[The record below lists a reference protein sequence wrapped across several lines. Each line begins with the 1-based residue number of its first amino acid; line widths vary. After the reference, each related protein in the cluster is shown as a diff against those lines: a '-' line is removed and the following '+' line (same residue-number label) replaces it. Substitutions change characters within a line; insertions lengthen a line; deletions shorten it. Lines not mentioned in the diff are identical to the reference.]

1 MNNKVGW
8 LFPPTNGGV
17 GQGFNDSGIAHFVGT
32 PMHSLAR
39 ETIQNSLD
47 ARVSDDAVHVSFESI
62 EMRPEEIGRD
72 ELTSAIDACKKN
84 AKENSTEMIALDK
97 ASLSIGSD
105 KIACL
110 RISDRNTTGLCG
122 DHWRALVKMQGLSF
136 KQDVE
141 GAGGSHGIGKFA
153 PFAVSAP
160 RTVFYWT
167 CFSSAGSNLEKFQ
180 GKSVLMSHED
190 EAGNETQGTGFY
202 GLKKNCEEITD
213 HIPRSIRILDSSDNP
228 IHGTSVAI
236 VGFRETTDW
245 KRRVAASAVANF
257 FYAIGT
263 GKLSVIVEPEESGE
277 FTECEI
283 NSNSL
288 DDWFQYLV
296 DFSDPDGSGDSVRE
310 AQTFWELSQDKP
322 VAEKQDNDL
331 GHCRLWIRTAEGLP
345 SKVGIVRRIGMLITT
360 QLSGLIRFSGYRDFA
375 ALCVFDDPAGN
386 ELLRR
391 MENPAHDRFE
401 PKRLPEDEQAR
412 GRRALKRITDWIREE
427 IKRQAG
433 PPEGG
438 PKAILSELAAYLPD
452 YQPEEP
458 FDADDREGK
467 ESGEPGFGE
476 RISLKLKPTRRV
488 ATLNLPLEPDDGE
501 DSEGDGDDTGTQGG
515 AGEGTNGNGGDGGPG
530 EGAGQGGSGT
540 RGGDRKQR
548 NVPVSQVR
556 ILPITDQE
564 NCFRLVF
571 VASADGIVSLT
582 LDEAGD
588 SSVIRRD
595 DVCAAQAGDSLER
608 VSVKKGQRTEL
619 DITADGPIDGRA
631 WRLSAAT
638 VSEDTK

>member
-1 MNNKVGW
+1 MSNKIGW
-8 LFPPTNGGV
+8 SFPPTNGGV
-17 GQGFNDSGIAHFVGT
+17 GQGFNDAGIAHFAGT

-47 ARVSDDAVHVSFESI
+47 ARVSDNAVHVSFELI
-62 EMRPEEIGRD
+62 DLRPEEIGDD
-72 ELTSAIDACKKN
+72 ELTSAIDACKKKAN
-84 AKENSTEMIALDK
+84 EDSTEMNALEK
-97 ASLSIGSD
+97 ASDSIGTD

-136 KQDVE
+136 KQDTE

-167 CFSSAGSNLEKFQ
+167 CFSADGKNVEKFQ

-190 EAGNETQGTGFY
+190 IDGNETQGTGFY
-202 GLKKNCEEITD
+202 GLKKNCEELTEQV
-213 HIPRSIRILDSSDNP
+213 PRNFRILDLNDNP

-236 VGFRETTDW
+236 VGFRETIDW

-263 GKLSVIVEPEESGE
+263 GKLTVIVEPEESGE

-283 NSNSL
+283 NHNTL
-288 DDWFQYLV
+288 DDWFQHLV
-296 DFSDPDGSGDSVRE
+296 DFDDPDGSEDSVRE
-310 AQTFWELSQDKP
+310 AQTFWELSRDKP
-322 VAEKQDNDL
+322 VAEKQDKDL
-331 GHCRLWIRTAEGLP
+331 GHCRLWIRTGEGLP

-360 QLSGLIRFSGYRDFA
+360 QLTGLIRFSGYRDFA
-375 ALCVFDDPAGN
+375 ALCVFDDPTGN

-391 MENPAHDRFE
+391 MENPAHDKFE

-412 GRRALKRITDWIREE
+412 GKRALKRITDWMREE
-427 IKRQAG
+427 IKKQAG

-438 PKAILSELAAYLPD
+438 SKAVLSELAAYLPD

-458 FDADDREGK
+458 FDADDREG
-467 ESGEPGFGE
+467 ESSGEPGFGE
-476 RISLKLKPTRRV
+476 RISLKLKPTRRS
-488 ATLNLPLEPDDGE
+488 ASPILPSDEIGD
-501 DSEGDGDDTGTQGG
+501 DSEGDGDDTGGYGG
-515 AGEGTNGNGGDGGPG
+515 AGEGANGNGGNGGPG
-530 EGAGQGGSGT
+530 EGPGRGGSGT
-540 RGGDRKQR
+540 RGGDKKQR

-556 ILPITDQE
+556 ILPIADRE

-571 VASADGIVSLT
+571 VADADGVVRLT

-588 SSVIRRD
+588 SSAIRRD
-595 DVCAAQAGDSLER
+595 DVCAVQSGDSLDR
-608 VSVKKGQRTEL
+608 VSVRKGQRTEL

-631 WRLSAAT
+631 WRLSAAK
-638 VSEDTK
+638 VAEDVE